1 MKLGKRGRRGRA
13 KTTARS
19 LVPLLP
25 SFVRLL
31 GGLMRDARV
40 SLLDRGLVVAAIVY
54 VVSPLDLLPDVLGVF
69 GLTDDLFLLALVL
82 SRLITRAGPDVLES
96 HWSGERD
103 GLRRLMEAMDEL
115 GSLLPAPV
123 RGVLESLGGEG

>member
-1 MKLGKRGRRGRA
+1 MKLWKRGPRGRA
-13 KTTARS
+13 RNTARS

-25 SFVRLL
+25 SVVRLL

-40 SLLDRGLVVAAIVY
+40 SLVDRGLLVAAIVY

-82 SRLITRAGPDVLES
+82 HRLITRAGPAVLES
-96 HWSGERD
+96 HWTGAQAD
-103 GLRRLMEAMDEL
+103 LRRLMDAMEEL

-123 RGVLESLGGEG
+123 RGILESVGGER